1 MCCICL
7 QDGLPAWEG
16 TCLRDILR
24 SQGQT
29 ASTTPGRSG
38 GEADPQQQQQQGGLH
53 RVHDALVAHPTCF
66 TGGLGLESWQF
77 EDSVTATADV
87 HVASQRTPSMYGNGG
102 VYGGR

>member
-1 MCCICL
+1 
-7 QDGLPAWEG
+7 
-16 TCLRDILR
+16 
-24 SQGQT
+24 
-29 ASTTPGRSG
+29 
-38 GEADPQQQQQQGGLH
+38 
-53 RVHDALVAHPTCF
+53 VHDALVAHPTCF